1 LEECLKLEN
10 QLCFP
15 LYAAA
20 KEVVRRY
27 KPILEEFGLTYTQ
40 YIAMMILWE
49 KKTVTVNKLGEH
61 LYLDSGTLTPMLKK
75 MESKG
80 LIRRTRSELDERRV
94 NVELTPEG
102 ERLSESAAQIPKKMS
117 VCLKLSESE
126 KDTLY
131 ELLYKIINTLD
142 DERKAAN

>member
-1 LEECLKLEN
+1 LEDCLKLEN

-15 LYAAA
+15 LYAAS

-27 KPILEEFGLTYTQ
+27 KPILEEFDLTYTQ

-49 KKTVTVNKLGEH
+49 MKIVTVNKLGEH

-80 LIRRTRSELDERRV
+80 LIKRTRSELDERRV
-94 NVELTPEG
+94 NVELTPQG
-102 ERLSESAAQIPKKMS
+102 ELLSLEAVKIPREMS
-117 VCLKLSESE
+117 VCLKLTEDE
-126 KDTLY
+126 KRTLY
-131 ELLYKIINTLD
+131 SLLYKIINTLD
-142 DERKAAN
+142 DERKQNV

>member
-1 LEECLKLEN
+1 LEDCLKLEN

-15 LYAAA
+15 LYAAS

-27 KPILEEFGLTYTQ
+27 KPILEKFDLTYTQ

-49 KKTVTVNKLGEH
+49 KKTVTVNKLCEH

-80 LIRRTRSELDERRV
+80 LIKRTRSELDERRV
-94 NVELTPEG
+94 NVELTAEG
-102 ERLSESAAQIPKKMS
+102 ENLSKAAVKIPQEMS

-126 KDTLY
+126 KNTLY
-131 ELLYKIINTLD
+131 ALLYKIINTLD
-142 DERKAAN
+142 DERKQSE

>member
-1 LEECLKLEN
+1 LEDCLKLEN

-15 LYAAA
+15 LYAAS

-27 KPILEEFGLTYTQ
+27 KPILEEFDLTYTQ

-80 LIRRTRSELDERRV
+80 LIKRTRSELDERRV

-102 ERLSESAAQIPKKMS
+102 EILGESAAKIPQKMS
-117 VCLKLSESE
+117 VCLKLSENE
-126 KDTLY
+126 KETLY
-131 ELLYKIINTLD
+131 KLLYKIINTLD
-142 DERKAAN
+142 DERTGKS

>member
-1 LEECLKLEN
+1 LKLEN

-27 KPILEEFGLTYTQ
+27 KPILEEFDLTYTQ

-94 NVELTPEG
+94 NVELTPDG
-102 ERLSESAAQIPKKMS
+102 EKLSIKAARIPKEMS
-117 VCLKLSESE
+117 VCLKLSEEE
-126 KDTLY
+126 KNILY
-131 ELLYKIINTLD
+131 KLLYKIINTLD
-142 DERKAAN
+142 NERK